1 MKNSLKFGFLA
12 LAVTITFAACGSG
25 TNDGS
30 TSDSTDMMEDTS
42 MSAPMDTMMTDTMMT
57 DTSAMD
63 SM

>member
-30 TSDSTDMMEDTS
+30 TSDSTDMMMEDTS
-42 MSAPMDTMMTDTMMT
+42 MSAPMDTMMTDT
-57 DTSAMD
+57 SAMD